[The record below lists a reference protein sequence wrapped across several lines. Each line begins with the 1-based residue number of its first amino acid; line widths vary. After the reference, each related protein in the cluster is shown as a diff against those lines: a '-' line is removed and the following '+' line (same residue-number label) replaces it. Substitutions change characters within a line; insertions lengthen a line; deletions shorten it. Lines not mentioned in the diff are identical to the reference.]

1 MSNVL
6 ITKHNILFNTQFVFC
21 KNQNTTM
28 ALIGL
33 IDKIL
38 SVINNR
44 DYVIGAFLDPS
55 KAFDKVQNTI
65 LVKKYR

>member
-6 ITKHNILFNTQFVFC
+6 ITKHNILFNTQFDFC

-33 IDKIL
+33 TDKIL

>member
-1 MSNVL
+1 
-6 ITKHNILFNTQFVFC
+6 
-21 KNQNTTM
+21 M
-28 ALIGL
+28 ALISL
-33 IDKIL
+33 TDKIL

-44 DYVIGAFLDPS
+44 DYVIVAFLDPS

>member
-1 MSNVL
+1 
-6 ITKHNILFNTQFVFC
+6 
-21 KNQNTTM
+21 M

-33 IDKIL
+33 TDKIL
-38 SVINNR
+38 FVINNR

-65 LVKKYR
+65 FAVITDILVVEFPKGQF

>member
-6 ITKHNILFNTQFVFC
+6 ITKHNILFNTQFDFC

-33 IDKIL
+33 NDKIL
-38 SVINNR
+38 SLINNM
-44 DYVIGAFLDPS
+44 DYVIGAFLD

>member
-1 MSNVL
+1 MFLLQNTIFFS
-6 ITKHNILFNTQFVFC
+6 ILNFC

-33 IDKIL
+33 TDKIL
-38 SVINNR
+38 SLINNR
-44 DYVIGAFLDPS
+44 DYVNGAFLD